1 MELIYGI
8 IWAKNLLIDKLHD
21 LGQDLLLLFS

>member
-8 IWAKNLLIDKLHD
+8 IWAKNLLIEKLQD

>member
-8 IWAKNLLIDKLHD
+8 IWAKNLLIDKLQD